1 METDLPRDP
10 DALRAAI
17 PALSTATYM
26 NTGATGPA
34 SEPVIRATT
43 DFVRAHEAEAPATGD
58 GYARAF
64 GTVDEVRATVADFLG
79 ADETAVALTNS
90 TGDGISRI
98 AASLD
103 IEPGDVVA
111 HTDLE
116 HPAGRLP
123 WWNLEREGVERRV
136 IESEAGRFDVE
147 DVRAAAREARLL
159 CFNSITW
166 SHGTRLPVR
175 EYVDVAH
182 EENALVLV
190 DAVQSFGQERVDV
203 REWEADFVVGAGHK
217 WLLGPWGAGMLYV
230 ARDVAD
236 TMVPAQAGYRSVK
249 ETGVARPEFEDGAP
263 RFEVGTTNPAP
274 YAGLAR
280 AIEIIEGIGYDAVR
294 DRIERL
300 TDRLKAGLGD
310 RLLSP
315 RRFESGLVTFAVE
328 DDPGTVVERLADEGI
343 IVRSLPYP
351 EAVRASIHAFNTE
364 EDVDALL
371 AAL

>member
-17 PALSTATYM
+17 PALSSATYL

-64 GTVDEVRATVADFLG
+64 STFDEVRATVADFLG
-79 ADETAVALTNS
+79 ADEEEVALTNS
-90 TGDGISRI
+90 TSDGISRI

-103 IEPGDVVA
+103 VGAGDVVA

-123 WWNLEREGVERRV
+123 WWNLERKGVERRV
-136 IESEAGRFDVE
+136 IESEGGRFDAG
-147 DVRAAAREARLL
+147 DVRAAAREARLI
-159 CFNSITW
+159 CFDSITW

-175 EYVDVAH
+175 EYVEIAH
-182 EENALVLV
+182 EEGALVLV
-190 DAVQSFGQERVDV
+190 DAVQSFGQEEVDV
-203 REWEADFVVGAGHK
+203 HEWGADFVAGAGHK

-236 TMVPAQAGYRSVK
+236 AMAPAQVGYRSVK
-249 ETGVARPEFEDGAP
+249 ETGADRPEFKAGAP

-280 AIEIIEGIGYDAVR
+280 AIEVIEGIGYGAVR

-300 TDRLKAGLGD
+300 TDRLKEGLGD

-315 RRFESGLVTFAVE
+315 RAFESGLVTFAV
-328 DDPGTVVERLADEGI
+328 DGDPGAVVERLAAEDI
-343 IVRSLPYP
+343 VVRSLPFP
-351 EAVRASIHAFNTE
+351 EGVRASVHAFNTE
-364 EDVDALL
+364 ADVDALL
-371 AAL
+371 DAL